1 MITSKPSKESVTGL
15 NSEELTQQKRAAQN
29 QDQASQTPVWN
40 SLKGLE
46 PFSSQRIKN
55 PTPRRITI
63 LASTAIAASLVV
75 VLSLLDLSGLMPV
88 PWWLPFIS
96 GGVVFLT
103 AYFIFGFYLKTY
115 IYRKIKVIYKSIH
128 QHKLSTTEKK
138 DVVDMRSDIMEEV
151 EKEVEEWA
159 AKQEKEIEQLKTWQ
173 EYRRKF
179 LGDISHELKTPIFN
193 IQGYLE
199 TLLDGGLEDESIN
212 RVYLQRAA
220 KNVDRLNTIVEDLEI
235 ISRLESGELIL
246 DMQQFDIR
254 ALTEEVFEDLEIKA
268 AESNIKLVL
277 KQGADQ
283 HFRVRADREYIRQ
296 VLMNLVTNS
305 IKYGKVGGVTKIG
318 FYDMD
323 KNILVEVAD
332 SGIGIPPEHLN
343 HVFDRFYR
351 VDKSRSREQGG
362 SGLGLSIVKHIVEA
376 HKQTINVR
384 STKNVGSTFGFTL
397 EKS

>member
-1 MITSKPSKESVTGL
+1 MQI
-15 NSEELTQQKRAAQN
+15 
-29 QDQASQTPVWN
+29 WN
-40 SLKGLE
+40 SIRNLDPLAT
-46 PFSSQRIKN
+46 QRIKN
-55 PTPRRITI
+55 PTPRQITI
-63 LASTAIAASLVV
+63 QASTLVALVQLLFFYLLYSFKILQFSWWFPLLIAA
-75 VLSLLDLSGLMPV
+75 
-88 PWWLPFIS
+88 IS
-96 GGVVFLT
+96 FSA
-103 AYFIFGFYLKTY
+103 AYFSTSYYLRNY

-128 QHKLSTTEKK
+128 QHKLATTEKRE
-138 DVVDMRSDIMEEV
+138 VVDMRSDIMEQV
-151 EKEVEEWA
+151 EKDVEEWTA
-159 AKQEKEIEQLKTWQ
+159 RQEKEIEQLKTWQ

-199 TLLDGGLEDESIN
+199 TLLDGGLEDEAIN
-212 RVYLQRAA
+212 KVYLQRAA

-254 ALTEEVFEDLEIKA
+254 ALAEEVFEDLEIKA
-268 AESNIKLVL
+268 AESNIKLAF
-277 KQGADQ
+277 KPGADQ

-296 VLMNLVTNS
+296 VLINLVNNS
-305 IKYGKVGGVTKIG
+305 IKYGKTNGTTKVS

-323 KNILVEVAD
+323 SNILVEVAD
-332 SGIGIPPEHLN
+332 SGIGIPPEHLV

-362 SGLGLSIVKHIVEA
+362 SGLGLSIVKHIIEA

-384 STKNVGSTFGFTL
+384 STVTVGSTFGFTL
-397 EKS
+397 EKA

>member
-1 MITSKPSKESVTGL
+1 MITSKPSRESDIDL
-15 NSEELTQQKRAAQN
+15 NSEQQHQSAEHDAATSHLW
-29 QDQASQTPVWN
+29 DSIK
-40 SLKGLE
+40 SLE
-46 PFSSQRIKN
+46 PFANQKLKN

-63 LASTAIAASLVV
+63 LSSTGIAASLII
-75 VLSLLDLSGLMPV
+75 VLTILDLTGLMPV
-88 PWWLPFIS
+88 PWWLPFVAGS
-96 GGVVFLT
+96 VVFFS
-103 AYFIFGFYLKTY
+103 AFFIINYYLKNY

-128 QHKLSTTEKK
+128 QHKLSTVEKRE
-138 DVVDMRSDIMEEV
+138 VVDMRVDMMEEV

-173 EYRRKF
+173 DYRRKF

-199 TLLDGGLEDESIN
+199 TLLDGGLEDEGIN
-212 RVYLQRAA
+212 KLYLQRAA

-254 ALTEEVFEDLEIKA
+254 SLTEEVFEDLEIKA
-268 AESNIKLVL
+268 SERNIKLLL
-277 KQGADQ
+277 KPGADQ
-283 HFRVRADREYIRQ
+283 HYRVRADREYIRQ
-296 VLMNLVTNS
+296 VLMNLVNNS
-305 IKYGKVGGVTKIG
+305 IKYGNRNGVTKVG

-323 KNILVEVAD
+323 KNVLVEVAD
-332 SGIGIPPEHLN
+332 SGIGIPSEHLN

-362 SGLGLSIVKHIVEA
+362 SGLGLSIVKHIIEA

-384 STKNVGSTFGFTL
+384 STRNVGSTFGFTL
-397 EKS
+397 EKA